1 MQLTVFIEKI
11 YHIIEAL
18 LKNDKDY
25 IKIIKSNKRLLDD
38 LSINFS
44 KKNKSMRI
52 KKDNIKLENI
62 SREYLWK
69 KLIPS
74 ISKTNFK

>member
-1 MQLTVFIEKI
+1 
-11 YHIIEAL
+11 
-18 LKNDKDY
+18 
-25 IKIIKSNKRLLDD
+25 
-38 LSINFS
+38 
-44 KKNKSMRI
+44 MRI